1 MYVQFFLYLCNM
13 KIGRTINDRMI
24 KLLKTLFKNEIFKL
38 TNSRGWDEL
47 EKTIFKIVNIRK
59 YQNTYS
65 QDSFFYEVD
74 VIVDMKKVDGYFYSN
89 RYCEKNKRR
98 VNRYYKG
105 VIYDDV
111 INELKYFG
119 FCKFTDSLE
128 VKKVTYKEIV

>member
-1 MYVQFFLYLCNM
+1 M
-13 KIGRTINDRMI
+13 KVGRAINDRMI

>member
-1 MYVQFFLYLCNM
+1 M

>member
-1 MYVQFFLYLCNM
+1 M
-13 KIGRTINDRMI
+13 KIGTTINDRLI
-24 KLLKTLFKNEIFKL
+24 KVTKSLLKNEIYRL
-38 TNSRGWDEL
+38 TNTYGWDEL

-59 YQNTYS
+59 YLSTYS

-89 RYCEKNKRR
+89 HYCEKNKRR

-105 VIYDDV
+105 IISYEVID
-111 INELKYFG
+111 ELKYFG
-119 FCKFTDSLE
+119 FDSSKDVLE